1 MLDPRDLFGEGNA
14 VPVTPQNSSSLS
26 PTKMREVRSEAP
38 QPITQFKSAEEELAF
53 LRNEFAKREQKIV
66 HEKGM
71 DAVSVEPERRMEIKQ
86 EAANQV
92 VGEYK
97 KADLEII
104 HPSHVM
110 HPEESKEISLNLKPE
125 DHDSQVAELY
135 GLMLSRGVKNA
146 LSVIADTKNIH
157 LEDDFHRFLVQY
169 LVSHGENQTF
179 IDNKSELFAQLDC
192 TLYEVTLPRPD
203 KETEQKNFKEF
214 VAVMEQFYA
223 GMLSVFELVKKKK
236 PWYSFSESLGQ
247 GFSIEIAKSQGS
259 SQVIFY
265 VSVPNVGRDT
275 FEKHV
280 LGVYPTARL
289 TALPDDYNIVNPNGI
304 VAGSYCTYEEDEI
317 LPIRMYDQFEVDTLD
332 VMLNVFTKLNR
343 ETEGV
348 ALQIVLHPAREEIL
362 KEYRDVLGNLQKGD
376 KLKDIRKNP
385 TIFSVTKDIFV
396 APKEK
401 EANEKVSDNQAIDRL
416 TIKIGS
422 LLVKSTIRVI
432 ASAEKVERAEAI
444 VKEIGSA
451 FNQFNDPLGNRIESH
466 MVKSNEMFAFGH
478 EFVYRLPSM
487 SKSQVMNLKEL
498 ATICH
503 FPALSNDAAELKQ
516 AQAAT
521 SPAPLDLPR
530 DGILLG
536 YNSHRG
542 AQTPIHY
549 GREDRVRHFY
559 IIGQTGTGKTGF
571 LMNMIIQDIR
581 NGDGVCYIDPH
592 GSDVQTILST
602 IPPERLDDVIYFDP
616 AYTPRPMGLNMLEY
630 DVSRPEQMS
639 LIIDEMM
646 NIFNQLFDMAAQGGA
661 MFQQYFKNSAFL
673 VMGHPESGNT
683 LMEISRV
690 LSDKAFR
697 DMKLKYCKSPLV
709 AQFWKNAEATTGD
722 QGLANFVPY
731 ITSKF
736 DPLISNEFLRP
747 IVTQEH
753 SAFNMREIMD
763 NKKILLINLSKG
775 LLGDLNAN
783 LLGLILVG
791 KIQMA
796 TMSRADSHGVK
807 FPDFYL
813 YIDEFQNFTTPAIS
827 SILSEARK
835 YRLSLNV
842 AHQFM
847 AQLDDKIKNAVLG
860 NVGTMAVARISDGDA
875 EQLAPYFAPQFK
887 KEDILKLEN
896 FNCYMK
902 LLSNGSPQQPFNMAN
917 NRLDDVYKEQGKP
930 EIVERVKKIKEL
942 SYMKYGRPR
951 DEVEEETM
959 VKFRAGGV

>member
-1 MLDPRDLFGEGNA
+1 MLDPRDLFGEENSIPA
-14 VPVTPQNSSSLS
+14 VPTNSASLS
-26 PTKMREVRSEAP
+26 PTQMRSVVNEAP
-38 QPITQFKSAEEELAF
+38 KPVVQFKTAEEELAF
-53 LRNEFAKREQKIV
+53 LRAEFAKREQEIISQ
-66 HEKGM
+66 KGM
-71 DAVSVEPERRMEIKQ
+71 EAVSVAPERKIEIKQ

-97 KADLEII
+97 KASPEIL
-104 HPSHVM
+104 HPAHQM
-110 HPEESKEISLNLKPE
+110 HPVESKEISLNLKPE
-125 DHDSQVAELY
+125 DHDSQVSELY
-135 GLMLSRGVKNA
+135 GIMLSRGVKNA
-146 LSVIADTKNIH
+146 FSIIEQTKNLH

-169 LVSHGENQTF
+169 LVSYGENQAF
-179 IDNKSELFAQLDC
+179 IDNKSELFSQLDC

-265 VSVPNVGRDT
+265 VSVPNIGRDM

-289 TALPDDYNIVNPNGI
+289 TPLADDYNVVNPNGI
-304 VAGSYCTYEEDEI
+304 VAGSYCSYQEDEI
-317 LPIRMYDQFEVDTLD
+317 LPIRTFEQFEVDTLD
-332 VMLNVFTKLNR
+332 VMLNVFTKLHR
-343 ETEGV
+343 ENEGV
-348 ALQIVLHPAREEIL
+348 AMQIVLHPASDSIL
-362 KEYRDVLGNLQKGD
+362 KEYREVLGKLQQGE
-376 KLKDIRKNP
+376 KLKDIRKNI
-385 TIFSVTKDIFV
+385 TLFSVAKDIFTT
-396 APKEK
+396 PKEK
-401 EANEKVSDNQAIDRL
+401 EANEKVSDNQAIERL
-416 TIKIGS
+416 TAKIGS

-444 VKEIGSA
+444 VREIGSA
-451 FNQFNDPLGNRIESH
+451 FNQFNDPLGNRIEAKP
-466 MVKSNEMFAFGH
+466 VKPNDMFAFGH
-478 EFVYRLPSM
+478 EFVYRLPSI

-503 FPALSNDAAELKQ
+503 FPATSSDAAELKQ

-521 SPAPLDLPR
+521 APAPLDLPR

-536 YNSHRG
+536 TNNHRG
-542 AQTPIHY
+542 VTTPIHY

-571 LMNMIIQDIR
+571 LTNMIIQDIK
-581 NGDGVCYIDPH
+581 NGDGVCFIDPH
-592 GSDVQTILST
+592 GSDVQTILAS
-602 IPPERLDDVIYFDP
+602 IPPERIDDVIYFDP
-616 AYTPRPMGLNMLEY
+616 AYTPRPMGMNMLEY
-630 DVSRPEQMS
+630 DPARPEQIS

-690 LSDKAFR
+690 LSDKSFR
-697 DMKLKYCKSPLV
+697 DMKLRYCKSPLV

-722 QGLANFVPY
+722 QGLQNFVPY

-747 IVTQEH
+747 IVTQER

-775 LLGDLNAN
+775 LLGELNAN

-847 AQLDDKIKNAVLG
+847 AQLDEKIKNAVLG
-860 NVGTMAVARISDGDA
+860 NVGSMAVCRISDGDA

-887 KEDILKLEN
+887 KEDITKLEN
-896 FNCYMK
+896 MNCYLR
-902 LLSNGSPQQPFNMAN
+902 LLAGGTPKEAFNLKN
-917 NRLDDVYKEQGKP
+917 NLLPMDLIKP
-930 EIVERVKKIKEL
+930 GPETLERIKRIKEL

-951 DEVEEETM
+951 EEVEEETM
-959 VKFRAGGV
+959 VKFRAGGM